1 MVNHN
6 YEVFKT
12 VLNPYYKYK
21 QDAYKRLSDLVV
33 NLLKESDFFEVT
45 GYPTENLRLT
55 FGNDSSKG
63 VKGAVYVYLYNGSCI
78 MSIEGT
84 KIVSGLD
91 LREYLTSKEH
101 DTMTKVLATLFRAK
115 GDQTIPSFLDS
126 YIVYWEVNDTYCE
139 FISANELR
147 YLNKD

>member
-1 MVNHN
+1 MANHN

-21 QDAYKRLSDLVV
+21 QDAYNRLSELVV
-33 NLLKESDFFEVT
+33 NLLKESDFFEIT
-45 GYPTENLRLT
+45 SYSTENLRLT
-55 FGNDSSKG
+55 FGNDLSKG

-78 MSIEGT
+78 LSIEGT
-84 KIVSGLD
+84 KIVSGLE

-101 DTMTKVLATLFRAK
+101 DILTKVLAAFFKAK
-115 GDQTIPSFLDS
+115 GNQTIPNFLDS
-126 YIVYWEVNDTYCE
+126 YIVYWEINDDYCE